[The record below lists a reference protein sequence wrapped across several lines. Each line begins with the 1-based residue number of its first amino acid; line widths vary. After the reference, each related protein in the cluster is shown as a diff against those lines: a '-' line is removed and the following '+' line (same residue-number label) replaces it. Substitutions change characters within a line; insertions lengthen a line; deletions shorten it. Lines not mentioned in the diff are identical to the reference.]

1 MRVRFK
7 VPKQEK
13 LPVRKA
19 PGRTGRWRWSWRS
32 GWTGTWRPWSRRT
45 ELCRKKFKD
54 RFFKLKVLDV
64 SFESSFQ
71 LSPARSNI
79 LCFFLA
85 VMTLMHSNP
94 TSYTFLAKLIKSF
107 LPQNSELGFSSQH
120 SPSFLFQLQCRKDE
134 LVDRTSG
141 IVDQVHQLAV
151 VGSGFQLP
159 GKETERRILGSTE
172 NKLGHVFRGYR
183 GYRGYA
189 RALHPAVPGSN
200 LTAGQK
206 SNPNIFLF

>member
-1 MRVRFK
+1 M
-7 VPKQEK
+7 
-13 LPVRKA
+13 
-19 PGRTGRWRWSWRS
+19 
-32 GWTGTWRPWSRRT
+32 
-45 ELCRKKFKD
+45 
-54 RFFKLKVLDV
+54 

-79 LCFFLA
+79 LSFFLA

-159 GKETERRILGSTE
+159 GEETERRILGSKESQRLRSRFSGIQFSTE
-172 NKLGHVFRGYR
+172 VTFELSTWLSRLRIWLIVKNK
-183 GYRGYA
+183 
-189 RALHPAVPGSN
+189 
-200 LTAGQK
+200 TK
-206 SNPNIFLF
+206 NIIFFNQVSSTGPS